1 MIFHFLLFLFCLLGI
16 QANSGEVNGKDE
28 QAGMK
33 QKGGAVQAETVYDH
47 VFDYEVSAF
56 TSLISHLSFT

>member
-1 MIFHFLLFLFCLLGI
+1 M

-28 QAGMK
+28 QAGMEH
-33 QKGGAVQAETVYDH
+33 KGGAVQAETVYDH

>member
-33 QKGGAVQAETVYDH
+33 QKGGAVQAETVYDFAH
-47 VFDYEVSAF
+47 EVSAF